1 MEKNNRNNNL
11 ESEKYE
17 LLASHIEMF
26 RKAFGAYLEQCEP
39 AGRKYPESDILTD
52 ERTNGFIFDELL
64 CSYYQ
69 TIISSLKKLA
79 EYDKKYI
86 PALIETYEELWMSA
100 PRLNDRNYICPY
112 LFDLCK
118 FLYDIREIGAL
129 TFFYNLLIYCR
140 EIPFL
145 SLNEEQENKLTDEH
159 ENNGGEDPFAEFR
172 KERRERIGESF
183 DEGLF
188 NKTYEKFFLILSGWR
203 GKIDGYYT
211 KDEIFFMNGLF
222 IMDELADYVYSEERR
237 EGGLSCGKTTK
248 AGTAKINQKE
258 IFRNTCP
265 NSGKNIYLY
274 VYGGEIKEKI
284 TGFYEKAIRYF
295 KRAINYNP
303 NNPRY
308 YYEYARCLKNS
319 GKSDEAEIFF
329 KKAFDLNG

>member
-69 TIISSLKKLA
+69 TVISALKKLA
-79 EYDKKYI
+79 GYDKKYI
-86 PALIETYEELWMSA
+86 SALIETYEELWASA
-100 PRLNDRNYICPY
+100 PMLNDRDYICPY

-118 FLYDIREIGAL
+118 FLYEIRETGAL
-129 TFFYNLLIYCR
+129 AFFYNLLIYCR

-145 SLNEEQENKLTDEH
+145 SLNEEKEKKLTEEH
-159 ENNGGEDPFAEFR
+159 EDKGEEDQFAEFR
-172 KERRERIGESF
+172 KERRKRIAESF

-203 GKIDGYYT
+203 GKTNGYYT

-222 IMDELADYVYSEERR
+222 IMDELADYVYSDKRNAEE
-237 EGGLSCGKTTK
+237 LSGRKTFN
-248 AGTAKINQKE
+248 KI
-258 IFRNTCP
+258 IFRKTDSP
-265 NSGKNIYLY
+265 DGKNADADGNIYRY
-274 VYGGEIKEKI
+274 VYGDEIKEKI
-284 TGFYEKAIRYF
+284 TGFYEKALRYF

-319 GKSDEAEIFF
+319 GKSGEAEIFF

>member
-39 AGRKYPESDILTD
+39 ADKKSAESDILTVG
-52 ERTNGFIFDELL
+52 RASGLIFDELL
-64 CSYYQ
+64 CNYYQ
-69 TIISSLKKLA
+69 TVISALKKLA

-86 PALIETYEELWMSA
+86 PALIETYEELLTSA
-100 PRLNDRNYICPY
+100 PMLNDRNYICPY

-118 FLYDIREIGAL
+118 FLYEIREAGAL
-129 TFFYNLLIYCR
+129 AFFYNLLIYCR

-145 SLNEEQENKLTDEH
+145 SLNEEQEEKLTAEH
-159 ENNGGEDPFAEFR
+159 ENNVGEDPFAEFR
-172 KERRERIGESF
+172 KERRERIAESF

-188 NKTYEKFFLILSGWR
+188 NKTYEKFFLILSEWK
-203 GKIDGYYT
+203 GKISGYYT

-222 IMDELADYVYSEERR
+222 IMDELADYVYSDKRNAEE
-237 EGGLSCGKTTK
+237 LSGRKTFN
-248 AGTAKINQKE
+248 KI
-258 IFRNTCP
+258 IFRKADSP
-265 NSGKNIYLY
+265 DGKNADADENIYRYLY
-274 VYGGEIKEKI
+274 GDEIKEKI
-284 TGFYEKAIRYF
+284 TGFYEKALRYF

>member
-1 MEKNNRNNNL
+1 MEKNNHGNNL

-39 AGRKYPESDILTD
+39 ADEKSAESDILTD
-52 ERTNGFIFDELL
+52 GRANCFIFDELL

-69 TIISSLKKLA
+69 TVISALKKLA
-79 EYDKKYI
+79 ESDKKYI
-86 PALIETYEELWMSA
+86 PALIETYEELLTSA
-100 PRLNDRNYICPY
+100 PRLNDKNYICPY

-118 FLYDIREIGAL
+118 FLYEIRETGAL
-129 TFFYNLLIYCR
+129 AFFYNLLIYCR

-145 SLNEEQENKLTDEH
+145 SLNEEQENKLTAEH
-159 ENNGGEDPFAEFR
+159 ENNGGDDPFAEFR
-172 KERRERIGESF
+172 KERRKIIAESF
-183 DEGLF
+183 DEVLF
-188 NKTYEKFFLILSGWR
+188 NKTYGKFFLILSGWR
-203 GKIDGYYT
+203 GKINGYYT

-222 IMDELADYVYSEERR
+222 IMDELADYVYSDKRNAEE
-237 EGGLSCGKTTK
+237 LSGGKTFN
-248 AGTAKINQKE
+248 KI
-258 IFRNTCP
+258 IFRKAD
-265 NSGKNIYLY
+265 SQDGKNADADGNIYRY
-274 VYGGEIKEKI
+274 VYGDEIKEKI
-284 TGFYEKAIRYF
+284 TGFYEKALRYF
-295 KRAINYNP
+295 KRSINYNP